1 MDGKSDLLSGGKV
14 KGDGGGKVK
23 GNGGG
28 GGGGG
33 GSHARTTPTYDLSTA
48 TSVFS
53 LVLSARRDHHSSTSA
68 DRHGLPTSPDRAL

>member
-14 KGDGGGKVK
+14 KGNGGGGGGKVK
-23 GNGGG
+23 GN
-28 GGGGG
+28 GGGG

-53 LVLSARRDHHSSTSA
+53 FVLSARRDHHSSTSA